1 MNYLYYF
8 INKNKRR
15 YFFLI
20 LIVII
25 MAMQTQHLFGLFTA
39 LFFEYLSMLLIIF
52 QTYILGKYYMDR
64 KDL

>member
-8 INKNKRR
+8 ISKNKCG

-20 LIVII
+20 LLVII

-39 LFFEYLSMLLIIF
+39 LFLEYLSMLLIISR
-52 QTYILGKYYMDR
+52 TYILGKYYMNR